1 MRQKKVKEVEVD
13 EKSKE
18 FIAFKEQFKYR
29 MGKDKKSFYMS
40 ETSSSIA
47 DTAVAKPPHYEI
59 TLALFPKSSLTDF
72 LVIAEEIYNKGQSY
86 MDEIQDYYD
95 THYPEYS
102 FQISFVDLY
111 RIYLKHKT
119 A

>member
-1 MRQKKVKEVEVD
+1 MRHKKVKEIEVD

-18 FIAFKEQFKYR
+18 FLNFKDKFKHR
-29 MGKDKKSFYMS
+29 ISKDKKSYYMA

-59 TLALFPKSSLTDF
+59 TLELFPNSSLTDF
-72 LVIAEEIYNKGQSY
+72 LSIAEEIYNKGQSY

-102 FQISFVDLY
+102 FQINFVDLY
-111 RIYLKHKT
+111 RIYLKHQSN
-119 A
+119 